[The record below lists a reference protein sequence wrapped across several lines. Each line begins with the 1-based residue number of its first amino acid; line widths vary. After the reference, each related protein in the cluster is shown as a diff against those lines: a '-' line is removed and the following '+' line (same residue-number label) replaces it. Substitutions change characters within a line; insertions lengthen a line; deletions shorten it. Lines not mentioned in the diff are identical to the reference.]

1 MFVGFEQSQLIIIF
15 MCLLKALTFDTSK
28 TGENSQL
35 SLCYLL
41 VLF

>member
-15 MCLLKALTFDTSK
+15 MLLLKALTFDTSK

-35 SLCYLL
+35 LLCYLQI
-41 VLF
+41 LF